1 MLQKKRLVVVP
12 RWSGTPSSD
21 YYPWLVGQLND
32 SAVLCP
38 VLIGDMPHPSAP
50 TIETWPKTLREI
62 AGEDP
67 DVLRETIMMG
77 HSVGAQTVLHFL
89 AALPEGVQVAAAV
102 LVAGWWDV
110 DKPWDSIRPWIAHEH
125 DHERIK
131 RAAKSIHVLLS
142 DNDPF
147 TSDHTRTAELFRSRL
162 DARVVMVPGAKHF
175 NGTEEPAVLELLTK
189 VASEA

>member
-21 YYPWLVGQLND
+21 YYPWLTAKLSD
-32 SAVLCP
+32 SAAIGP
-38 VLIGDMPHPSAP
+38 VLIGDMPNPSTP
-50 TIETWPKTLREI
+50 TIEAWPKTLREI

-67 DVLRETIMMG
+67 DVLRETIVMG

-89 AALPEGVQVAAAV
+89 GSLPEGVHVAAAL

-110 DKPWDSIRPWIAHEH
+110 DKPWDSIRPWIAHVH
-125 DHERIK
+125 DHDRIK

-147 TSDHTRTAELFRSRL
+147 TSDHGSSAELFRTRL
-162 DARVVMVPGAKHF
+162 DAHVHLVSGAKHF
-175 NGTEEPAVLELLTK
+175 NGTEEPAVLELLSKIALET
-189 VASEA
+189 